1 MYSGSTLHQCTKHC
15 EFSTL
20 DPNLLRSLYTC
31 FTQGRSWDGRFRRS
45 GPPLTVDSDRIASS
59 VFRFSATIEEV
70 QAGFSTEAGEGA
82 TIRRLAHSC

>member
-1 MYSGSTLHQCTKHC
+1 MHAGKALHQSTKHR

-20 DPNLLRSLYTC
+20 DPSLLRSLYTC
-31 FTQGRSWDGRFRRS
+31 FAQGRSGDGRFRRS

-59 VFRFSATIEEV
+59 VRQIRATVGEA
-70 QAGFSTEAGEGA
+70 QAAFSTEAEEKA